1 MHAKLLQS
9 CLNLV
14 TQWAVACQG
23 LLYMRFSRQQY
34 WSGLPCFSPRDL
46 PDPGIDPVTL
56 MSPALASE
64 VLLLLLLLLL
74 LFCH

>member
-14 TQWAVACQG
+14 TQWTIACQAPRYVR
-23 LLYMRFSRQQY
+23 LSRQEY
-34 WSGLPCFSPRDL
+34 LNGLPCFSPRDL
-46 PDPGIDPVTL
+46 PDPGTDPVTL
-56 MSPALASE
+56 ISPALASE

-74 LFCH
+74 FYH

>member
-14 TQWAVACQG
+14 TQWTIACQAP
-23 LLYMRFSRQQY
+23 LYVRFSRQEY
-34 WSGLPCFSPRDL
+34 GNGLPCFSPRDL
-46 PDPGIDPVTL
+46 PDPGTDPVTL
-56 MSPALASE
+56 ISPALASE

-74 LFCH
+74 FYH